1 MSYEVNRVHKVEE
14 NFCREICEF
23 VYDHVLEYFGVDA
36 VEELTQEQ
44 IDEVDSYRSCQLG
57 EYSVLQV
64 GYSDIINMWES
75 Q

>member
-1 MSYEVNRVHKVEE
+1 MSYEIHRVHKVEE
-14 NFCREICEF
+14 NLCREICEF
-23 VYDHVLEYFGVDA
+23 VYDHVLEHFGVDA
-36 VEELTQEQ
+36 IEELTQEQ

-64 GYSDIINMWES
+64 GYSDVINMWES